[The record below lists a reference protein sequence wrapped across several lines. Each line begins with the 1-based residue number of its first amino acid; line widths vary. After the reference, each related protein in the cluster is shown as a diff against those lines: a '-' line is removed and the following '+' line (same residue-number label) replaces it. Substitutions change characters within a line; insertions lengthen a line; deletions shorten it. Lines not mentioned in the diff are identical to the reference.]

1 MSGRDVFVLMPT
13 GGGKSLCYQLPAII
27 SKGITIVVSPLLS
40 LIQDQIQNLLN
51 KGIIALTI
59 SSSLSDAERSFAFSE
74 LSREKPICKLFYI
87 TPEMIVRSR
96 QFQEALD
103 GLMSRRMIARFVIDE
118 AHCLSAWGHDFRP
131 DYKELSFL
139 KTKYPVPIIALTA
152 TATNR
157 VQMDIIHNLNIPS
170 CLKFSQSFNRGNL
183 RYCVFRKSK
192 SVELDIVSFI
202 NTYYHGKS
210 GIIYCLSK
218 KDCELMAETLR
229 VNFMRRLYPNQTY
242 FLDQAQDE
250 C

>member
-13 GGGKSLCYQLPAII
+13 GGGKSLCYQLPAVI

-40 LIQDQIQNLLN
+40 LIQDQIQNLMN
-51 KGIIALTI
+51 RGIIALTI
-59 SSSLSDAERSFAFSE
+59 SSSQSDAERNFAFAE
-74 LSREKPICKLFYI
+74 LSRDKPICKLFYV

-103 GLMSRRMIARFVIDE
+103 KLYSRQMLARFVIDE

-139 KTKYPVPIIALTA
+139 KSKYPVPIMALTA
-152 TATNR
+152 TATSR
-157 VQMDIIHNLNIPS
+157 VQMDILHNLNIQS
-170 CLKFSQSFNRGNL
+170 CLKFSQSFNRPNL
-183 RYCVFRKSK
+183 RYCVYRKSK
-192 SVELDIVSFI
+192 SVEFDIVSFI

-218 KDCELMAETLR
+218 KDCELMAEILKVCDILIQTL
-229 VNFMRRLYPNQTY
+229 FICRLSTN
-242 FLDQAQDE
+242 
-250 C
+250 